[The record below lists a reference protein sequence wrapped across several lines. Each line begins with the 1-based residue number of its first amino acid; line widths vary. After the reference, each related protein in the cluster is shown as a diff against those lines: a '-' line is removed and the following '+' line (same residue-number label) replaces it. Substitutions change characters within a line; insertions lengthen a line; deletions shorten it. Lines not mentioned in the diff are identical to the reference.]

1 MSLSESGSRVL
12 SVRVPADVH
21 RKVEKMASAAG
32 ITVSDATLF
41 FLQKGCKQ
49 PFSRRGVSNPNR
61 RTGTDRRTG
70 KDRRKA
76 VKA

>member
-1 MSLSESGSRVL
+1 MSLSESESRVL

-32 ITVSDATLF
+32 ITMSDAMLF

-49 PFSRRGVSNPNR
+49 PFFRKGVSNPTAR
-61 RTGTDRRTG
+61 PP
-70 KDRRKA
+70 KA